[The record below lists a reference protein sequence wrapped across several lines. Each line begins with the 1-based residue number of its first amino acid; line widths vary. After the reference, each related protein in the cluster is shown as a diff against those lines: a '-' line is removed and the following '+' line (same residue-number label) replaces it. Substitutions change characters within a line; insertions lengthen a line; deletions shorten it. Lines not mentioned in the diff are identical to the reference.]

1 MIFRG
6 FVFVFFLGL
15 FFNCGSAKPT
25 ATPEQIARLDQ
36 LVKNQ
41 SFVIESNWALPQTT
55 NTLMAL
61 QNAGFF
67 STGDSASR
75 ISLSG
80 NPNELK
86 IDNQTV
92 TSQLPYFGE
101 VQSTSGYN
109 GSDNSISFEGDWTDY
124 RVVKNDNSSYTIRF
138 DAKSHSENFDVIIH
152 LYPNLSSE
160 IILKGAKR
168 FPIRYT
174 GFVSSI
180 SEEN

>member
-1 MIFRG
+1 MKNYIT
-6 FVFVFFLGL
+6 VFLLSFGL
-15 FFNCGSAKPT
+15 FLNCSASKTT
-25 ATPEQIARLDQ
+25 ATPSQIAALDE
-36 LVKNQ
+36 LVENQ
-41 SFVIESNWALPQTT
+41 SFVIESDWALPQTT

-86 IDNQTV
+86 IDNETV
-92 TSQLPYFGE
+92 SSQLPYFGE

-109 GSDNSISFEGDWTDY
+109 GSDNSISFDGELKNY

-138 DAKSHSENFDVIIH
+138 DARSHSENFDVIIH
-152 LYPNLSSE
+152 LYPNLRSE

-174 GFVSSI
+174 GYVSPI
-180 SEEN
+180 SEAN